1 MEIVTKEMFEQFA
14 KQMKEEFKGLKDS
27 LIKAKLPKYL
37 KNKDVMEIVGCS
49 YGTLEKLR
57 NSNTLPY
64 KRVLGTYYYEV
75 NEVERIFGVNTY

>member
-14 KQMKEEFKGLKDS
+14 KQMKEELKGLKDTVTN
-27 LIKAKLPKYL
+27 AKLPKYL

-64 KRVLGTYYYEV
+64 KRVLGTYYYNVAEI
-75 NEVERIFGVNTY
+75 EKIFGI